1 VTRSGLRQQSKRGA
15 VVTARQFL
23 LAGVL
28 ARIGKF
34 SLDSFQDRLK
44 LQKTVYLL
52 QAFGI
57 FLGYNF
63 NWYVYGPYSPGL
75 ASDAFGMAPG
85 LTNFEP
91 IWFSDPEVENR
102 FEQFLRF
109 VSQKKDSPDWLE
121 LVASIHML
129 RQMYPQKSRE
139 EIFDRMAAKQPHLPN
154 EERVAAWGCLLRQ
167 GLI

>member
-1 VTRSGLRQQSKRGA
+1 M
-15 VVTARQFL
+15 TARQSTL
-23 LAGVL
+23 GGVL

-63 NWYVYGPYSPGL
+63 NWYLYGPYSPGL
-75 ASDAFGMAPG
+75 TRDAFDMAPG
-85 LTNFEP
+85 LAEFKP
-91 IWFSDPEVENR
+91 LRFSDLEVEQR
-102 FEQFLRF
+102 FDQFLRF
-109 VSQKKDSPDWLE
+109 IFEKKHTPEWLE

-129 RQMYPQKSRE
+129 RQMYPERSKE
-139 EIFDRMAAKQPHLPN
+139 EIFERMAIKQPRLP
-154 EERVAAWGCLLRQ
+154 EVERAVAWNCLASE